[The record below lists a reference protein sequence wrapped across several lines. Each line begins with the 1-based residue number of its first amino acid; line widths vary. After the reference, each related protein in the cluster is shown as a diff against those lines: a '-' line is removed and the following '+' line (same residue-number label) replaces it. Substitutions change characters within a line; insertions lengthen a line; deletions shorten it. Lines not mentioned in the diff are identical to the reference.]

1 MTTPQFLITTYFEE
15 SKGDFEDFSKK
26 LYKNGVMTKKYDI
39 QGLTLVYHKYDTPVT
54 NDLARECRSLVID
67 NDGKVL
73 SYSCMM
79 PLMNKEGLAFLEKN
93 ADATKVITPCY
104 EGTYLSV
111 FHHNDKWYVSTR
123 RCLDSSESYFNQNNS
138 HYNMFLDVLAQAGY
152 DNFNSFT
159 SILDPT
165 RSYYFVLIHYL
176 NKHVLDYSTVFGD
189 QYMRLC
195 LTTVR
200 GRASALPPRL
210 ETSSVSNVR
219 SSAEPA
225 NLGSPTLLEN
235 VRDSNMSE
243 LDIYTDKVSFA
254 SYDITGKIFVPTKLE
269 SITEST
275 PFQVSEGVVV
285 KVYDTTKGLYNL
297 IKLQSTS
304 YQFALV
310 VGSDNNLFKGLIYL
324 YQNNLLLDYFSDN
337 KNSNVRKIVNPLNT
351 NESYDS
357 IGMVDAVFKV
367 CTSELFELFKL
378 LFNVKDGKQQNKEL
392 YSILPKE
399 YKDMMFGVRGLYY
412 KKKAT
417 MYASPERLD
426 DIRSSHLKI
435 SDIYNYMKSIP
446 TEMFIS
452 FLQSRKLMFNWT
464 RLLDSNITVT
474 SKLSEFS
481 TISNHS
487 DKVHIKL
494 TAIFT
499 NKLFPGIM
507 PTDVPQIKDTN
518 PTQEIP
524 KEVEEVVV

>member
-1 MTTPQFLITTYFEE
+1 MTAPQFSITTYFEE
-15 SKGDFEDFSKK
+15 SKGNFEDFSQK
-26 LYKNGVMTKKYDI
+26 LYKNGVMTKKYDD

-67 NDGKVL
+67 NDGKVV

-79 PLMNKEGLAFLEKN
+79 PLMNKDGQAFLEKN
-93 ADATKVITPCY
+93 LDATKVITPCY

-111 FHHNDKWYVSTR
+111 FHHNGKWYVSTR
-123 RCLDSSESYFNQNNS
+123 RCLDSNESYFNQNNS

-152 DNFNSFT
+152 DTFDSFT
-159 SILDPT
+159 STLDTT

-200 GRASALPPRL
+200 
-210 ETSSVSNVR
+210 
-219 SSAEPA
+219 
-225 NLGSPTLLEN
+225 
-235 VRDSNMSE
+235 DSNMSE

-254 SYDITGKIFVPTKLE
+254 SYDMTGKIFVPTKLE
-269 SITEST
+269 SISESGA
-275 PFQVSEGVVV
+275 FQVSEGVVV

-310 VGSDNNLFKGLIYL
+310 VGNDNNLFKGLVYL

-337 KNSNVRKIVNPLNT
+337 KNANVRKIVNPLNT

-399 YKDMMFGVRGLYY
+399 YKDMMFGIRGLYY

-417 MYASPERLD
+417 MYASTERLA

-446 TEMFIS
+446 TELFIS

-464 RLLDSNITVT
+464 RLLDSNSTVT
-474 SKLSEFS
+474 TKLSEFS

-499 NKLFPGIM
+499 NKLFPGIL
-507 PTDVPQIKDTN
+507 PTDVPQMKDNN
-518 PTQEIP
+518 PTQEVP
-524 KEVEEVVV
+524 EEVVV

>member
-1 MTTPQFLITTYFEE
+1 MTTPQFSITTYFDE

-26 LYKNGVMTKKYDI
+26 IYKNGVMTKKYDE

-54 NDLARECRSLVID
+54 NELARECRSLVID

-79 PLMNKEGLAFLEKN
+79 PLMNKEGLEFLEKN
-93 ADATKVITPCY
+93 PDTTKVITPCY
-104 EGTYLSV
+104 EGTYLSL
-111 FHHNDKWYVSTR
+111 FHHNNKWYVSTR

-159 SILDPT
+159 STLDTT

-200 GRASALPPRL
+200 
-210 ETSSVSNVR
+210 
-219 SSAEPA
+219 
-225 NLGSPTLLEN
+225 
-235 VRDSNMSE
+235 DSNMSE
-243 LDIYTDKVSFA
+243 LDIYTDRVSFA
-254 SYDITGKIFVPTKLE
+254 SYDMTGKIFVPTKLE
-269 SITEST
+269 SILESGA
-275 PFQVSEGVVV
+275 FQVSEGIVV
-285 KVYDTTKGLYNL
+285 KVYDMTKGLYNL

-310 VGSDNNLFKGLIYL
+310 IGKDNNLFKGLVYL

-337 KNSNVRKIVNPLNT
+337 KNGNVRKVVNPLNT

-357 IGMVDAVFKV
+357 IGMIDAVFKV

-378 LFNVKDGKQQNKEL
+378 LFNVKDGKQQNKDL
-392 YSILPKE
+392 YNILPKE

-474 SKLSEFS
+474 AKLSEFS

-507 PTDVPQIKDTN
+507 PTDVPQNKNVNT
-518 PTQEIP
+518 TQEIP
-524 KEVEEVVV
+524 EKVEEIVV